1 MESDLPSLWVQRGGA
16 SGAVRRE
23 RPQNWGSLK
32 RSTHPDDPASSRMF
46 PFFFF
51 FFKYSLMHLAVP
63 PGLPAALGIFLRA
76 DSQLQPAGSS
86 SLT

>member
-23 RPQNWGSLK
+23 RPQSWA
-32 RSTHPDDPASSRMF
+32 PSREAHTRRILLPLECF
-46 PFFFF
+46 LFFFF
-51 FFKYSLMHLAVP
+51 LRTFIYAFDCATRIL
-63 PGLPAALGIFLRA
+63 LRA

>member
-23 RPQNWGSLK
+23 RLQSWGSLK
-32 RSTHPDDPASSRMF
+32 RSTHPEDPASPRMF
-46 PFFFF
+46 PFF

-63 PGLPAALGIFLRA
+63 PGL
-76 DSQLQPAGSS
+76 LQPEGSCCVQTLS
-86 SLT
+86 CSLRDLVP